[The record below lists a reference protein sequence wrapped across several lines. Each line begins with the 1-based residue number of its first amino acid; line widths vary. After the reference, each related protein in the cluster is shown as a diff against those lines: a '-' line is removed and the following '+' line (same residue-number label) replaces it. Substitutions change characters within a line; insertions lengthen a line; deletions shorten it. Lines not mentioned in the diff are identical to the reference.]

1 MLKLTY
7 LENSFKME
15 HLAQPLEDWV
25 KMRALLALRVGGSF
39 SLEPSTA
46 SFLLPADL
54 LYLGQLEAEARR
66 DPNEAIALCVCD
78 AEYVEVCLQGTWL
91 TGDPQG
97 EEGIFVA
104 AMSDRAE
111 FFVFSLWQESQT
123 YASVRE

>member
-7 LENSFKME
+7 LENSFNME
-15 HLAQPLEDWV
+15 HLAQPMEDWV
-25 KMRALLALRVGGSF
+25 KMRALLVLRVGGSF
-39 SLEPSTA
+39 SIEPSTA

-54 LYLGQLEAEARR
+54 PHLGQLEAEVRR
-66 DPNEAIALCVCD
+66 DRSEAISLCVCD
-78 AEYVEVCLQGTWL
+78 AEYVEVCLQGTWV
-91 TGDPQG
+91 TSNPEG
-97 EEGIFVA
+97 EEGIFVT